1 MSRVPSLALT
11 MGEPAGI
18 GGELSLLA
26 WRERDRLQ
34 RGASF
39 FCIDDPVRLAAIA
52 ASLGW
57 QVPVRVITGP
67 EEAAPCFEEALPVIA
82 LSGPVRATTGHPTA
96 ETAAFVKESIETAVR
111 FSRDKRAGGV
121 VTNPL
126 HKAAMYGAGFSFP
139 GHTEFLAEL
148 DRTDGAPAPY
158 PVMMLAGPQLRVVP
172 VTIHMPLAE
181 AARTLSTE
189 LILRTVR
196 ITHAALRRD
205 FAIASP
211 RLVLAGLNPHAGE
224 DGTLGREDIDIIA
237 PAIKILRAEGIDAS
251 GPWPADTLFHAA
263 RRAQY
268 DVAFGMYHDQAL
280 IPIKTL
286 DFDRGVN
293 VTLGLSFIRTSPD
306 HGTACDIAGTG
317 KADPASL
324 IEALRLAHDMAAHR
338 SEP

>member
-1 MSRVPSLALT
+1 

-34 RGASF
+34 RGAKF
-39 FCIDDPVRLAAIA
+39 FCIDDPARLASIA

-57 QVPVRVITGP
+57 QVPLRVITLP
-67 EEAAPCFEEALPVIA
+67 EEATICFEEALPVLP
-82 LSGPVRATTGHPTA
+82 LSGPVRAVTGQPA
-96 ETAAFVKESIETAVR
+96 AGTAALVKESIETAVR
-111 FSRDKRAGGV
+111 LSRERQAGGV

-126 HKAAMYGAGFSFP
+126 HKAAMYGAGFGFP

-148 DRTDGAPAPY
+148 DRTDDTPAPY
-158 PVMMLAGPQLRVVP
+158 PVMMLAGPQLRVIP

-189 LILRTVR
+189 LIVKTVR
-196 ITHAALRRD
+196 IAHEALKRD
-205 FAIASP
+205 FGIPAP

-224 DGTLGREDIDIIA
+224 DGTLGREDIEIIA
-237 PAIKILRAEGIDAS
+237 PAIKALREEGIDAS

-263 RRAQY
+263 RRRQY
-268 DVAFGMYHDQAL
+268 DAAFGMYHDQAL

-317 KADPASL
+317 KADPTSL
-324 IEALRLAHDMAAHR
+324 LEALRLAHEMATHR
-338 SEP
+338 SQS